1 MGMKALQS
9 QKTLDESS
17 SASSLI
23 EDLKREF
30 RNQTFAD
37 LTLICKGFSFPWT
50 DSIQHLQ
57 QRLGR
62 EYPITFLERPYPS
75 SFLFILLFPNKHFNF
90 YSKNLRKN
98 VHPVYSAGIRTQNIQ
113 SMSLLP

>member
-37 LTLICKGFSFPWT
+37 LTLICKGFLSLEQTRFNIYNK
-50 DSIQHLQ
+50 DSAENTQ
-57 QRLGR
+57 
-62 EYPITFLERPYPS
+62 
-75 SFLFILLFPNKHFNF
+75 LLF
-90 YSKNLRKN
+90 
-98 VHPVYSAGIRTQNIQ
+98 
-113 SMSLLP
+113 

>member
-37 LTLICKGFSFPWT
+37 LTLICKGFSFP
-50 DSIQHLQ
+50 
-57 QRLGR
+57 
-62 EYPITFLERPYPS
+62 
-75 SFLFILLFPNKHFNF
+75 
-90 YSKNLRKN
+90 
-98 VHPVYSAGIRTQNIQ
+98 
-113 SMSLLP
+113 

>member
-37 LTLICKGFSFPWT
+37 LTLICKGFFPLNRL
-50 DSIQHLQ
+50 DSTLTTNTRYNIDNKDSAENTQ
-57 QRLGR
+57 
-62 EYPITFLERPYPS
+62 
-75 SFLFILLFPNKHFNF
+75 LLF
-90 YSKNLRKN
+90 
-98 VHPVYSAGIRTQNIQ
+98 
-113 SMSLLP
+113 